1 MSDRAD
7 ENKKALDDENGA
19 WRRYCI
25 RNAISLLRNLLAWE
39 GFRAACGLESSAE
52 EMGEEH
58 IARELLLLV
67 RSRIGAPWLVGVAF
81 GLYSHGPQVSV
92 GGAVI
97 PMDLSRLR
105 VLDPRVDQV
114 VTFSTE
120 LKERLLVT
128 GDLQTAVNGFAALAD
143 DYRNQLG
150 SNEVDTLLYDFDRVV
165 AETVCPTDDEQI
177 GAVLLEADRREEDIG
192 PQAAAE
198 FLSGLPREDPRLRQ
212 RYVETLSVL
221 QNWSG
226 IIEALREVE
235 HDQMSRGELDSLI
248 LAYARTDDFGS
259 ARTTLQLHRGR
270 YDDRSAQM
278 YRQQLMAQF
287 VGLREN
293 GDGNRD

>member
-1 MSDRAD
+1 
-7 ENKKALDDENGA
+7 
-19 WRRYCI
+19 
-25 RNAISLLRNLLAWE
+25 
-39 GFRAACGLESSAE
+39 
-52 EMGEEH
+52 MGEEH